1 MTVTTATTA
10 TKLDRAEISRRNGRM
25 SKGPSTPQGK
35 QRSKFNA
42 VKHGMTAK
50 THILPGEDSQAFQA
64 RLNAWTA
71 EVQPRSEIEQ
81 ALIERAVHAHWKLE
95 RADRAEAARLAHLIT
110 SVPAAEARREQE
122 VAVALGFWLL
132 SGRGQDA
139 EPGLMENILNVLGT
153 GPDSAKG
160 PGHLD
165 LLDHPQAIV
174 FRLESTAAGCRW
186 LLDRWAELRAE
197 LDRGRPWSH
206 EQQVNAVRL
215 LGKRPLDR
223 SGCHKVVDPFQ
234 CCADITV
241 PDDLD
246 LEREDRWDRWLL
258 RQLDERLPAPEAETI
273 AAFRSVADRAIAR
286 LEPIAAEH
294 RRRAEADD
302 VAARLSFDPGAEG
315 ERLRRYE
322 FSCDRSLCRSIDT
335 LVKVRKSGV
344 GVEAEAEAESCPDS
358 EAPASPVATPANST
372 GAEPAPRET
381 VASPTDDPADHA
393 SEPAGPPLDPASSQN
408 EPTTPAVPLPTDR
421 DEPTGPPPEIP
432 RQRLPVLGGLVSVA
446 MLLLLWG
453 AARGGHHDPQN
464 EPTAPSA
471 HSDWQNEPSGS
482 PGRVVPGTIPRPADR
497 RKPDIPPP
505 IPRILRDVRLQAAS
519 VLRSTR
525 ASGHPKGRRR
535 VPIVVSEALLAAYTH
550 DLGMAFTV
558 EEHQAITDAQS
569 QSTQRQHYLR
579 FRDGFGE
586 DVRQIDRLSQSN
598 APGDRDRA
606 ASHRDAHPRGVHSR
620 HPHRRRHNEPDQ
632 SMARCHE
639 STGCREQRI
648 PVRLCGHRLSAL
660 AGADRRQPWAW
671 RRLAALQTEPIG
683 QERYRLLGPDW

>member
-234 CCADITV
+234 CCADITL

-315 ERLRRYE
+315 DACAGTSSRAIGRCAAVLI
-322 FSCDRSLCRSIDT
+322 RSSRS
-335 LVKVRKSGV
+335 
-344 GVEAEAEAESCPDS
+344 
-358 EAPASPVATPANST
+358 ASPAWAWKRKPKPN
-372 GAEPAPRET
+372 R
-381 VASPTDDPADHA
+381 
-393 SEPAGPPLDPASSQN
+393 
-408 EPTTPAVPLPTDR
+408 VP
-421 DEPTGPPPEIP
+421 
-432 RQRLPVLGGLVSVA
+432 
-446 MLLLLWG
+446 
-453 AARGGHHDPQN
+453 
-464 EPTAPSA
+464 
-471 HSDWQNEPSGS
+471 
-482 PGRVVPGTIPRPADR
+482 IPRPR
-497 RKPDIPPP
+497 
-505 IPRILRDVRLQAAS
+505 RLQWRLRPTRPAPSRAPRDGRESNGRPCGSRVRACGPAA
-519 VLRSTR
+519 RPR
-525 ASGHPKGRRR
+525 
-535 VPIVVSEALLAAYTH
+535 ELAKRTH
-550 DLGMAFTV
+550 DPGGPA
-558 EEHQAITDAQS
+558 S
-569 QSTQRQHYLR
+569 
-579 FRDGFGE
+579 
-586 DVRQIDRLSQSN
+586 DR
-598 APGDRDRA
+598 
-606 ASHRDAHPRGVHSR
+606 PR
-620 HPHRRRHNEPDQ
+620 
-632 SMARCHE
+632 
-639 STGCREQRI
+639 
-648 PVRLCGHRLSAL
+648 
-660 AGADRRQPWAW
+660 
-671 RRLAALQTEPIG
+671 
-683 QERYRLLGPDW
+683 